1 MHVIHLLN
9 YHCKEN
15 LNFTLFTFPF
25 STYSVLFLCSV
36 LQSSTLKMGFVQT
49 FYIKHLM
56 FVFIHIFHASISVF
70 TWKAIVG
77 CWSQ

>member
-1 MHVIHLLN
+1 VNIKRKIINRLHTFKKKITTEIMHVIHLLN

-36 LQSSTLKMGFVQT
+36 LQSSTLKMGFV
-49 FYIKHLM
+49 
-56 FVFIHIFHASISVF
+56 
-70 TWKAIVG
+70 
-77 CWSQ
+77 